1 MNSIVELQIVG
12 VIGLVGNGLSMLIF
26 YRQRVHKIFH
36 NLLLTL
42 AIFDT
47 VCIRILNH
55 LTVSFY
61 PIFLPGLTIS
71 GLRRLL
77 HPAILHAQIQRG
89 VRQQLPGPRPALHVP
104 PGLHRADGQRLLHH
118 RHRRRALPRRHLPLL
133 AEEVS
138 ESAGLC
144 RVS

>member
-47 VCIRILNH
+47 VCIRIE
-55 LTVSFY
+55 
-61 PIFLPGLTIS
+61 TIYIQGGPSAS
-71 GLRRLL
+71 GK
-77 HPAILHAQIQRG
+77 IYVDIKFK
-89 VRQQLPGPRPALHVP
+89 VP
-104 PGLHRADGQRLLHH
+104 S
-118 RHRRRALPRRHLPLL
+118 L
-133 AEEVS
+133 A
-138 ESAGLC
+138 
-144 RVS
+144 

>member
-1 MNSIVELQIVG
+1 
-12 VIGLVGNGLSMLIF
+12 MLIF

-61 PIFLPGLTIS
+61 PMFLTGFSLS

-77 HPAILHAQIQRG
+77 HPAVLHAQVQRG

-118 RHRRRALPRRHLPLL
+118 RHRRRALPRRHVPLL
-133 AEEVS
+133 AQEVRKS
-138 ESAGLC
+138 VL
-144 RVS
+144 

>member
-1 MNSIVELQIVG
+1 MNSIVEFQIVG
-12 VIGLVGNGLSMLIF
+12 IFGLVGNGLSMLIF

-61 PIFLPGLTIS
+61 PMFLTGFSLS

-77 HPAILHAQIQRG
+77 HPAVLHAQVQRG

-133 AEEVS
+133 AEKV
-138 ESAGLC
+138 
-144 RVS
+144 R